1 MEDLSQCRLLLVDD
15 TKTNIDL
22 LVAALM
28 GEYTLS
34 VALNGPS
41 ALNIAKKL
49 TPDLILLDVMMPEM
63 DGFTVCQ
70 QLKADTATSDIP
82 VIFLTAMD
90 DPDMKTRGFQF
101 GAVDYIT
108 KPFHAAEVKARVRNH
123 LSLLLARR
131 ALSRQNSE
139 LEHRVRERTRELEH
153 NYRDTLLR
161 LGMAAEYRDNDTG
174 QHIRRIREFTSLLA
188 RKSGCSPKE
197 AEDMGLAATMHDI
210 GKIGI
215 PDAILLK
222 PGKLD
227 AAEWKIMQ
235 THSRIGAD
243 ILASSNSPL
252 LNLSPTIALTHHE
265 RWDGTGYPQ
274 GLAGESI
281 PLAGRI
287 VGLVDVFD
295 ALTSNRPY
303 KAAWSVTEAAA
314 AIRKERGSHFD
325 PALVDLFVEHF
336 QEVLEIFER
345 LREGAPENGCRGV
358 DCELLDAFR
367 ARMNSEDA

>member
-1 MEDLSQCRLLLVDD
+1 MNDLNSCRLLLVDD

-28 GEYTLS
+28 DDYILS

-41 ALNIAKKL
+41 ALHIAAKL
-49 TPDLILLDVMMPEM
+49 KPDLILLDVMMPEM
-63 DGFTVCQ
+63 DGFAVCQ
-70 QLKADTATSDIP
+70 QLKADPETSDIP

-90 DPDMKTRGFQF
+90 DPDMKSKGFQF

-131 ALSRQNSE
+131 QLARQNSE
-139 LEHRVRERTRELEH
+139 LEHRVQERTRELEH

-161 LGMAAEYRDNDTG
+161 LGLAAEYRDNDTG
-174 QHIRRIREFTSLLA
+174 RHIRRIREFTALLA
-188 RKSGCSPKE
+188 RKSGCTPKE

-227 AAEWKIMQ
+227 AQEWQIMQ
-235 THSRIGAD
+235 RHAQIGAD
-243 ILASSNSPL
+243 ILACSNSPL
-252 LNLSPTIALTHHE
+252 LNLSRTIALTHHE

-274 GLAGESI
+274 GLAGETI

-295 ALTSNRPY
+295 ALTSDRPY
-303 KAAWSVTEAAA
+303 KPAWSVAEAAA
-314 AIRKERGSHFD
+314 VIHKERGAHFD
-325 PALVDLFVEHF
+325 PALVDLFLDDFDAFLHIYD
-336 QEVLEIFER
+336 QHKD
-345 LREGAPENGCRGV
+345 GAPGNGSTLA
-358 DCELLDAFR
+358 LLEEIQHR
-367 ARMNSEDA
+367 VQEEEPQL